1 MANPI
6 SMIIILTEGIR
17 GHLSQ
22 SRGIARWLEAETGAP
37 VVEFTVPVLKGIL
50 RVTKL
55 KLAASRLHLMSKRQL
70 KRWFRETGSEDLLED
85 VIKALRE
92 KDVDPR
98 NCLVISSGSDP
109 ARFNLA
115 LGRLLGMKTCVLMTP
130 SLLGTNSF
138 DFAVVP
144 EHDAPSGSSNFL
156 TTLGAPNSIDRKT
169 LREEAEKL
177 EGTYPRGSRDIC
189 WAVLIGGDDANYR
202 VGPEWAGK
210 VMSRIMDLAEKA
222 GAGLYITTSRR
233 TPPETEKVLSEIT
246 RDKEYVRMLL
256 LASQSNYNPVPGML
270 GLCSRVFC
278 TEDSVSMLS
287 EAVTAGH
294 QVLLLRVERKE
305 GMRSKIQALTE
316 TLVKKGFLS
325 KRYLWGAPR
334 FDTMIAGFEK
344 RGFVGELPG
353 DVRKWDMEL
362 IREQSGDT
370 GFNEA
375 ERAAEWIL
383 KEWNK
388 S

>member
-6 SMIIILTEGIR
+6 SMIIIITEGIR
-17 GHLSQ
+17 GHLNQ

-37 VVEFTVPVLKGIL
+37 VVEFTIPRLKGIL
-50 RVTKL
+50 RITKL

-70 KRWFRETGSEDLLED
+70 KRWFRETGSENLLED

-92 KDVDPR
+92 MDIDPR
-98 NCLVISSGSDP
+98 NCLVISAGSDP

-115 LGRLLGMKTCVLMTP
+115 LGRLLGIKTCVLMTP
-130 SLLGTNSF
+130 SLLGTDSF

-144 EHDAPSGSSNFL
+144 EHDASSGRSKVL

-169 LREEAEKL
+169 LKDEADRL
-177 EGTYPRGSRDIC
+177 EGSFPRGSENPC
-189 WAVLIGGDDANYR
+189 WGVLIGGDDANYR

-222 GAGLYITTSRR
+222 GTELYITTSRR
-233 TPPETEKVLSEIT
+233 TPPETEKVLSEMT

-256 LASQSNYNPVPGML
+256 LASQSDYNPVPGML
-270 GLCSRVFC
+270 GLCTRVFC

-294 QVLLLRVERKE
+294 EVLLLRVERKE
-305 GMRSKIQALTE
+305 GTRSKIQAFTE
-316 TLVKKGFLS
+316 KLVKKGFLS

-344 RGFVGELPG
+344 QGFVRELPV
-353 DVRKWDMEL
+353 DVGKWDMEL
-362 IREQSGDT
+362 IREHSGDT

-375 ERAAEWIL
+375 RRAAEWIL
-383 KEWNK
+383 KEWN
-388 S
+388 